1 MMMGFLSVCAI
12 GATIIGAVLTVRSRR
27 RRERMKEERKVDEL
41 PTRFWHDFYRFLAKE
56 REQGGGLGV

>member
-12 GATIIGAVLTVRSRR
+12 GATIIGTVLTIRARR
-27 RRERMKEERKVDEL
+27 RRDRRREERNVDEL

-56 REQGGGLGV
+56 REQGGGLEV